1 MADFYLFVL
10 ITLCIAII
18 GWSIIRLE
26 RMYQF
31 PFFMAATFLSFVL
44 PQAIAI
50 VNNPGIAVTN
60 TAVER
65 MLIYSCMCVAMCWLG
80 YQSSTNRKWLERLNV
95 PIDEGKLF
103 KAGILLLIIGLAC
116 IFALSRIIIQTS
128 AGGTWTGPATILYF
142 FVGVLRIAL
151 PLFLLRTLKNPSL
164 MNITLTATTAFPIL
178 QSIIFSGRRQPTAA
192 FLITVGLC
200 LFIVKSYVPPR
211 LLLVLL
217 VPIAAYI
224 IPTLGQ
230 LRGKFWEL
238 VFAGNLNAIQS
249 SSQSGL
255 ETVIG
260 GEILELRNATLI
272 MDYATRFDQYGYG
285 KQLWNTV
292 IFQYVPAQLLGKE
305 FKKSL
310 QLNNNF
316 DLVSFYGYQTSSGTT
331 LTGIGDSFM
340 DFGFLGCLFFALM
353 AYLYKTL
360 WVSMI
365 YEKSIIGTLL
375 YISLIDSAMVGI
387 THGIGRFVN
396 EFIFKCAVTFIVSY
410 YCRYSK
416 NKSTNKDIFSS

>member
-1 MADFYLFVL
+1 MPNFYLFLFIGVC
-10 ITLCIAII
+10 TAIFL
-18 GWSIIRLE
+18 WSINRVE
-26 RMYQF
+26 RIYQF
-31 PFFMAATFLSFVL
+31 PFFMVSVFLSFIL

-103 KAGILLLIIGLAC
+103 KAGIVLLIIGLAC
-116 IFALSRIIIQTS
+116 SFALSRITIQKTQY
-128 AGGTWTGPATILYF
+128 GTWTGPATILYF
-142 FVGVLRIAL
+142 FAGVLRIAL

-164 MNITLTATTAFPIL
+164 MNITLTATTAFPTL
-178 QSIIFSGRRQPTAA
+178 QSIILSGRRQPTVA

-211 LLLVLL
+211 LLLVVL

-238 VFAGNLNAIQS
+238 VFAGNWNAIQS

-255 ETVIG
+255 EKVIG
-260 GEILELRNATLI
+260 GEILELRNATLL

-285 KQLWNTV
+285 RQLWNSFV
-292 IFQYVPAQLLGKE
+292 FQYVPAQLLGKE
-305 FKKSL
+305 FKQSL
-310 QLNNNF
+310 QFNNETN
-316 DLVSFYGYQTSSGTT
+316 LVGFYGYVSPIGTT
-331 LTGIGDSFM
+331 PTGIGDSFM

-360 WVSMI
+360 WVSTI
-365 YEKSIIGTLL
+365 REKSIIGTLL
-375 YISLIDSAMVGI
+375 YISLIDSGMVGI
-387 THGIGRFVN
+387 THGIGRSIN
-396 EFIFKCAVTFIVSY
+396 EFIFKCGVLFLITC
-410 YCRYSK
+410 YCKYSPK
-416 NKSTNKDIFSS
+416 IGVAA